1 MKSLKLRTEAWGILK
16 FGDYREDK
24 EQGKVRV
31 KKQARWG
38 KTDTMAS

>member
-1 MKSLKLRTEAWGILK
+1 MKSLKLRTEAWGTLK

-24 EQGKVRV
+24 EQGKGRV
-31 KKQARWG
+31 KKQPVRG